1 VISGIGTD
9 LIRVDRMKKLVA
21 RGKAYLETIF
31 TEKEI
36 LYCESKTRKAEH
48 YAARYAG
55 KEALLKALGCGWR
68 DGIAFSEIEIH
79 NDELGRPQIS
89 LQGKARSVF
98 EGQHIQQASI
108 SLSHIDEIAL
118 AIVILEK

>member
-1 VISGIGTD
+1 M
-9 LIRVDRMKKLVA
+9 IRVDRMKKLVA
-21 RGKAYLETIF
+21 RGKPYLETIF

-55 KEALLKALGCGWR
+55 KEAFLKALGCGWR
-68 DGIAFSEIEIH
+68 DGVAFSEIEIQ

-89 LQGKARSVF
+89 LQGKTRSVF
-98 EGQHIQQASI
+98 EEQHIKQASI
-108 SLSHIDEIAL
+108 SLSHIDEIAV